1 MSRPLFGGF
10 RRSAVPLLRSSA
22 SLTRTSTLTQTATA
36 LATHTTPRVNW
47 RRHSV
52 TAWTR
57 QDLTRLV
64 STLTSRRIEPVAI
77 IPGTQRWNGFR
88 RRTVRSF
95 TSQSGAGSSGG
106 DDRAGINLPS
116 DATEEQWREVVA
128 LRGQFAGRQ
137 RELASAVVTWAAD
150 NYPNSIASYIAADF
164 ETVVGYVGNTAA
176 AQIGDYFLGD
186 LVNLCADPT
195 AERVI
200 AIAKGETVQ
209 WLNTPGIAG
218 WFGSMMD
225 AQGRLSI
232 YVERVG
238 LAELGFSTSYNS
250 EGYKEY
256 HHPDYPELT
265 MVLRAV

>member
-1 MSRPLFGGF
+1 MSRPLFNGF
-10 RRSAVPLLRSSA
+10 RRTAVPVLRSSA
-22 SLTRTSTLTQTATA
+22 SLTQSATTLSRTATA
-36 LATHTTPRVNW
+36 LTTHPSVRL

-52 TAWTR
+52 AAWTR
-57 QDLTRLV
+57 QDLTQLV
-64 STLTSRRIEPVAI
+64 STLARHRIEPVGI
-77 IPGTQRWNGFR
+77 FPGTQRWNGFR

-95 TSQSGAGSSGG
+95 TSLSGDGGG

-128 LRGQFAGRQ
+128 LRRRFAGRQ
-137 RELASAVVTWAAD
+137 RELASAAVTWAAD
-150 NYPNSIASYIAADF
+150 NYPGSIASYIAADF
-164 ETVVGYVGNTAA
+164 DAVVGYVGNTAA
-176 AQIGDYFLGD
+176 AGIGDYFLGD
-186 LVNLCADPT
+186 LANLCAEPT

-218 WFGSMMD
+218 WLGSMMD

-265 MVLRAV
+265 MVLRSV